1 MSEQNQSIGVSP
13 SFLSEI
19 KPTSDGTNS
28 ISYNLTTDM
37 IDSVFRT
44 YPQGMVTYPQCM
56 LTYPQNMFTY
66 HQRVLTYHQ
75 GMLTYC

>member
-1 MSEQNQSIGVSP
+1 MTKGKVSEQNQSIGVSP

-66 HQRVLTYHQ
+66 HQ
-75 GMLTYC
+75 GMLTYP